1 MKRVFSWAPLALL
14 WLSMLAARGGDIRA
28 TQNLKPYFVNVS
40 MTSYDGTSDDLL
52 TAGLGW
58 DGLKSNIPPKV
69 STPPTAAELRRLAI
83 YNNYR
88 ALVDMTEGGGYGT
101 LYGPNVSPT
110 GKVEGY
116 HNHRSR
122 NVR

>member
-1 MKRVFSWAPLALL
+1 MKRVFLSAPLALL

-69 STPPTAAELRRLAI
+69 STLPTAARSPDRREQRTPQAPM
-83 YNNYR
+83 R
-88 ALVDMTEGGGYGT
+88 
-101 LYGPNVSPT
+101 
-110 GKVEGY
+110 
-116 HNHRSR
+116 
-122 NVR
+122 